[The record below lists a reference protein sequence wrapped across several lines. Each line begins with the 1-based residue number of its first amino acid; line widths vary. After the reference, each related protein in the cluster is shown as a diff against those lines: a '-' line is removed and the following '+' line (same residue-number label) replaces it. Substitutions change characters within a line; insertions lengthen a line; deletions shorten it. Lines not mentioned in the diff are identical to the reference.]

1 MAVELAWPGDIRFQ
15 GFSFI
20 ELLVAMLVLGTAVFA
35 HLGLHGQLFIDTRQT
50 QRHLLALNVGLEWL
64 QFLESQGGLSGFSR
78 VAGAGPPVVGTSCLN
93 RYCTRNQL
101 AAYQAALAKCHSSR
115 YANSSGCVKV
125 RDKDALMPS
134 QQTVYLPAG
143 DVAATVGGLVVTIT
157 WQSEPTTMPSVAL
170 GHWQ

>member
-1 MAVELAWPGDIRFQ
+1 MAVELAWPSGIRFQ

-35 HLGLHGQLFIDTRQT
+35 HLGLHGQLFIDTRHT

-64 QFLESQGGLSGFSR
+64 QFLESQRGLSGFSR
-78 VAGAGPPVVGTSCLN
+78 VASGLPPVVGTSCLN
-93 RYCTRNQL
+93 RYCTRSQL

-115 YANSSGCVKV
+115 YANSSGCEKV

-157 WQSEPTTMPSVAL
+157 WQSEPTTMSSVAL

>member
-1 MAVELAWPGDIRFQ
+1 MAFELARSGGIGSQ

-35 HLGLHGQLFIDTRQT
+35 HLGLQAQLLLDTRYT
-50 QRHLLALNVGLEWL
+50 QRYLLAHNIGLEWL
-64 QFLESQGGLSGFSR
+64 HYVGSEWAEPGVIGLAGGAPPA
-78 VAGAGPPVVGTSCLN
+78 VATSCLN
-93 RYCTRNQL
+93 RYCTRAQL
-101 AAYQAALAKCHSSR
+101 AAYQAALAKCHSTQ

-143 DVAATVGGLVVTIT
+143 EVAATAGGRVVTIT
-157 WQSEPTTMPSVAL
+157 WQSGPARPMSVAL
-170 GHWQ
+170 GRWQ